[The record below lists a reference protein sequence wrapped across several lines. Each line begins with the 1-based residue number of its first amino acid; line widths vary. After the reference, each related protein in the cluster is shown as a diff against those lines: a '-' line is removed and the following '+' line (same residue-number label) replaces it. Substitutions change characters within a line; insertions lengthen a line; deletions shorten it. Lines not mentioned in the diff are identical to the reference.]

1 MCLSVTEALVFSR
14 LEVFVLLVILK
25 LNEIEPFPEPFV
37 DIEVEPLLS
46 GNGVTGD

>member
-14 LEVFVLLVILK
+14 PEVFVLLVILK
-25 LNEIEPFPEPFV
+25 LNEIEPFV